1 MDLGPFVGTLAGS
14 FLGAFLGYQFLRLE
28 NERIAAR
35 ERGARWLGTL
45 FDVVV
50 KWLSDAMTKRSADEM
65 TFVLREAP
73 AVVRKHAQFTELDA
87 QDEAALAKLADAMP
101 ELIAGVA
108 NASMPDGKI
117 TEWERAVLVVEGH
130 FSVLRR
136 SLRERTR
143 PRVWPLW
150 PSR

>member
-14 FLGAFLGYQFLRLE
+14 FVGAFFGYQFTRHEHERL
-28 NERIAAR
+28 AAR
-35 ERGARWLGTL
+35 ARGEQWLGTL
-45 FDVVV
+45 FSVVV

-65 TFVLREAP
+65 HLVLREAP
-73 AVVRKHAQFTELDA
+73 SVIRKHAQFTELDA
-87 QDEAALAKLADAMP
+87 QDEAALAKIADAMP
-101 ELIAGVA
+101 ELIAAVA
-108 NASMPDGKI
+108 NASAPDGKI
-117 TEWERAVLVVEGH
+117 AEWERAVLVVEGH

-143 PRVWPLW
+143 ARAWPLW